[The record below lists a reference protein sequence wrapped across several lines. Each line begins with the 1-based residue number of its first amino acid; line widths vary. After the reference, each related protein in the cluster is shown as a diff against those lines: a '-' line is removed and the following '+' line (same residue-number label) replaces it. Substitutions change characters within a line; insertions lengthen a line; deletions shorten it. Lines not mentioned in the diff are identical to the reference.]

1 MSDRT
6 LVPFADEED
15 SVIDATLAWI
25 DHWLE
30 MERMAVAL
38 WILARCD
45 LLLE

>member
-1 MSDRT
+1 MSDQT
-6 LVPFADEED
+6 LLPFADEED
-15 SVIDATLAWI
+15 DVINATLAWI
-25 DHWLE
+25 DHCLE